1 MKSKKN
7 ENVLKFK
14 ATAVKCVFNGDNFKV
29 YGMEVDEV
37 EYPFV
42 KLNKFD
48 NVSICGDL
56 PVLTTGVEYEIAAI
70 EEQNKHGYTYRV
82 KNIRR
87 DIPKSAE
94 DTLTFLRKILPGEQA
109 DVLYNVYPDI
119 VQRVAEDNI
128 KDIDFSKLHGI
139 KEKTFAKICTKIV
152 DNYVLFDL
160 IAEFNGLL
168 SISILKRI
176 YKEYPSVDGLK
187 YNMKIKPYT
196 TLMKVSGIGFKKAD
210 AIVLE
215 MQSEHVID
223 FGYDIKTSVDRCVAC
238 VMYILQENEDEG
250 NTKMNLADVRKQCL
264 ELVPACANH
273 FTEAIQDNVIYYN
286 KDTMDISLKWTYM
299 TERKIAK
306 TIVDNLSDTYNVWDY
321 DVEKYRSIDGFDLT
335 DEQMKTLHNVC
346 NNNICILNGFAG
358 SGKSASTKALINM
371 LEDNEKTYI
380 ILAPTGKASKVIAEC
395 TGREASTIHRGL
407 GYKLEYQSEVGQGTI
422 SWWMYN
428 EINKLDKDIV
438 IVDESSMIDIFLFEH
453 LIDAIDF
460 KTTKLLLIGDNAQL
474 CSVGCGN
481 LLHDFMGSNIIP
493 TTTLTQIF
501 RYSEGG
507 LLNVATK
514 VRCGQQYLD
523 NSMKDCATYFGDN
536 KDYAFIDKPSES
548 IGTYAV
554 ALYKKMLNSG
564 IPAANIQILT
574 AKNVGECGANE
585 LNNMIQRVAN
595 KNYGSENCMKVGDVT
610 YYVGDLILQK
620 SNNYNAKIFTNEYE
634 DYYDSYQY
642 GSEEQTAFVS
652 NGETGVIKKFC
663 KSKKGLYAVVD
674 FDGIE
679 VKYYGT
685 DMNMAGLGYCMSI
698 HKSQGSGVDY
708 VIVCTPS
715 SHTFMLNSNLLYV
728 ALTRTKK
735 KCFHIGDIQTINRA
749 VHKKENV
756 ERHTFMKDMLIEFNE
771 ESKEIGDEYNE

>member
-29 YGMEVDEV
+29 YGMEVNKA
-37 EYPFV
+37 EYPLV

-48 NVSICGDL
+48 NVSICGDI
-56 PVLTTGVEYEIAAI
+56 PILTTGVEYEITAT

-87 DIPKSAE
+87 DIPKNGGDA
-94 DTLTFLRKILPGEQA
+94 LTFLRKILTEGQA
-109 DVLYNVYPDI
+109 DTLYSVYPDI
-119 VQRVAEDNI
+119 VQRVAEGNLD
-128 KDIDFSKLHGI
+128 DIDFSKLHGI
-139 KEKTFAKICTKIV
+139 KEKTFATIYKKII

-168 SISILKRI
+168 SISMLKKI
-176 YKEYPSVDGLK
+176 YKEYPSVSRLK
-187 YNMKIKPYT
+187 YNLKTKPYT

-215 MQSEHVID
+215 MQSENVID

-238 VMYILQENEDEG
+238 IMYILQENEDEG

-264 ELVPACANH
+264 DLVPACAWH
-273 FTEAIQDNVIYYN
+273 FVEAVQDDAIYYD
-286 KDTMDISLKWTYM
+286 KSTMDIALSCTYK
-299 TERKIAK
+299 TEKKIAE
-306 TIVDNLSDTYNVWDY
+306 TIAANLKDTYNVWDY

-335 DEQMKTLHNVC
+335 DEQMEMLRNVC

-358 SGKSASTKALINM
+358 SGKSASTQALINM
-371 LEDNEKTYI
+371 LDENEKTYKI
-380 ILAPTGKASKVIAEC
+380 FAPTGKASKVIAEC
-395 TGREASTIHRGL
+395 TGRSASTIHRGL
-407 GYKLEYQSEVGQGTI
+407 CYNPNDGWGYGK
-422 SWWMYN
+422 YN
-428 EINKLDKDIV
+428 KIREDIV
-438 IVDESSMIDIFLFEH
+438 IVDESSMVDVYLFSY

-481 LLHDFMGSNIIP
+481 LLHDFMESELIP
-493 TTTLTQIF
+493 TVTLTQIF
-501 RYSEGG
+501 RYEDGG

-514 VRCGQQYLD
+514 VRCGKPYLD
-523 NSMKDCATYFGDN
+523 NSIKDNATSFGKN
-536 KDYAFIDKPSES
+536 NDYMFIDKPSELV
-548 IGTYAV
+548 GKQAV
-554 ALYKKMLNSG
+554 ALYKKLVSKG
-564 IPAANIQILT
+564 IDISDIQVLT
-574 AKNVGECGANE
+574 AKNIGECGAIQ
-585 LNNMIQRVAN
+585 LNNMIQMVAN

-620 SNNYNAKIFTNEYE
+620 ANNYKAELLESDNCDYDDDYENFYNELE
-634 DYYDSYQY
+634 KP
-642 GSEEQTAFVS
+642 TAFVA
-652 NGETGVIKKFC
+652 NGETGIIKKFSED
-663 KSKKGLYAVVD
+663 KSGCYAVID

-679 VKYYGT
+679 VKYYHN
-685 DMNMAGLGYCMSI
+685 DMNMVGLGYCLTI
-698 HKSQGSGVDY
+698 HKSQGSGIDY
-708 VIVCTPS
+708 TIVCTPS
-715 SHTFMLNSNLLYV
+715 NHTFMLNSNLLYV

-749 VHKKENV
+749 VHKKENI

-771 ESKEIGDEYNE
+771 KSKEIGDEYNE